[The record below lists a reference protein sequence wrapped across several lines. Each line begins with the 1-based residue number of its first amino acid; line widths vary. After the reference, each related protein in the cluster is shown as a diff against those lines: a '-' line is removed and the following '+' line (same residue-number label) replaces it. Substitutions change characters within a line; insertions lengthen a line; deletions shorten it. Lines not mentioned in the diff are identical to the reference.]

1 MALVERAVPK
11 ERAEIER
18 LVAELHAEEGM
29 PVRRERIS
37 WAVDQQV
44 RNRFPGLVLVAREK
58 GALVGVVL
66 AACVPSAELGR
77 VLVVQDFYVVPAARR
92 KGVGRALAS
101 RLLDEA
107 KAMRIDRIDL
117 EVLPT
122 NAGAASFWKAI
133 GFRTSGRVVYSRDL
147 G

>member
-1 MALVERAVPK
+1 MVLVERAVPK

-29 PVRRERIS
+29 TVRRERIS

-66 AACVPSAELGR
+66 AAYVPSAELGR

-107 KAMRIDRIDL
+107 KAMRIDLIDL

-122 NAGAASFWKAI
+122 NAGSASFWKAI